1 MPPLNNNICKIWKC
15 AMNKSNTKSTVH
27 PKSYKQTF
35 GHVPYYIYIY
45 QYHLSISTYFS
56 QMPNFP
62 SSIISTPNFQPAIVE
77 RQLSQQHPGRPHR
90 CARSWKKQRARSSL
104 RCSTARTRGRSVWA
118 RFLEVKRL
126 RVSVSAINYWYDI
139 ICISKLRKQRRVM
152 D

>member
-1 MPPLNNNICKIWKC
+1 MQDMKMCHEQIKYKINSSSKI
-15 AMNKSNTKSTVH
+15 V
-27 PKSYKQTF
+27 QTDLWT
-35 GHVPYYIYIY
+35 HSILYYIYIY
-45 QYHLSISTYFS
+45 QYHLSISIYVS

-62 SSIISTPNFQPAIVE
+62 SSISTPNFQPAIVE

-126 RVSVSAINYWYDI
+126 RVSAINHWYDM
-139 ICISKLRKQRRVM
+139 ICISKLSKQIRVM
-152 D
+152 DELN